1 MSVVMNSILIVEDL
15 APTRDWLHAL
25 LRRVYPD
32 AQIVGCA
39 TLRTGYDWLAQ
50 QQPGGAFLCLIDLG
64 LPDGSGVD
72 LIRQLRH
79 KLPDARIIVSTLYDD
94 DAHILAALTAGA
106 TGYLLKDE
114 ESDAIEARLRGM
126 ERGEVAMTPSISR
139 RILEHFRKNASFFAV
154 DSAVVLTPREMDVLR
169 LIGRGLKVAE
179 AATSLGISAQTT
191 AGYIKSVYRKL
202 DVNTRAEAALEAAKR
217 GLV

>member
-1 MSVVMNSILIVEDL
+1 MTSILIVEDL

-25 LRRVYPD
+25 LARVYPGAHIAD
-32 AQIVGCA
+32 CDS
-39 TLRTGYDWLAQ
+39 LRSSYEWLAQ
-50 QQPGGAFLCLIDLG
+50 QQGSEEFLCLVDLG

-72 LIRQLRH
+72 LIRKLRQ
-79 KLPDARIIVSTLYDD
+79 KLPAARIVVTTLYDD
-94 DAHILAALTAGA
+94 DAHVLAALAAGA

-114 ESDAIEARLRGM
+114 ESDLIEARLRGM
-126 ERGEVAMTPSISR
+126 ELGEVPMTPSISR
-139 RILEHFRKNASFFAV
+139 RILDHFRKNASFFTL
-154 DSAVVLTPREMDVLR
+154 DSAVMLTPRELDVLR

-179 AATSLGISAQTT
+179 AASSLGISAQTT
-191 AGYIKSVYRKL
+191 AGYIKSIYRKL